1 MTISG
6 ISSSSSSYSINFNN
20 AQKSSS
26 SASSTGQTS
35 TRSKPNLAEM
45 FTALDADSSG
55 SLSETEVQ
63 TLTDKISEATGVSV
77 DLSEFMATY
86 DTDGVEGLSE
96 DETTAALEAN
106 RPQGPPPGGMGGM
119 GGMSGAGGGP
129 DETDMVSSADENGD
143 GVISAD
149 EAESLVEIINNATGS
164 SMTAEEFISDNAEDG
179 SATLTLDEA
188 VSAMEAN
195 RPEGPSSGTAEAAGG
210 RGAMR
215 GGPDFAQMFSE
226 IDASQDGS
234 LSGDEIDSLAGII
247 SGATGATMEASDL
260 LSSYDADGDGSL
272 SEDET
277 ATALEAN
284 RPAGPPPPPESGSGD
299 GEDAATAAAIENYLK
314 MAALGVENQT
324 SSDLYAMLNG
334 GSGSLN
340 NIA

>member
-6 ISSSSSSYSINFNN
+6 ISSSSSSYYINLNN

-35 TRSKPNLAEM
+35 TKSKPSLAEM
-45 FTALDADSSG
+45 FTSLDADSSG

-106 RPQGPPPGGMGGM
+106 RPQGPPPGGMEGM
-119 GGMSGAGGGP
+119 GGAGGGP

-164 SMTAEEFISDNAEDG
+164 SMTAEEFISDNAEEG
-179 SATLTLDEA
+179 SSTLTLDQA

-195 RPEGPSSGTAEAAGG
+195 RPEGPPSETAGATGAQ
-210 RGAMR
+210 GAMQ

-247 SGATGATMEASDL
+247 SGATGSTIEASDL
-260 LSSYDADGDGSL
+260 LSSYDADGNGSL

-277 ATALEAN
+277 TTALEAN
-284 RPAGPPPPPESGSGD
+284 RPAGPPPPPESGSGES
-299 GEDAATAAAIENYLK
+299 EDAVTAAAIENYLK
-314 MAALGVENQT
+314 MAALGEENQT
-324 SSDLYAMLNG
+324 SSDLYSMLSS
-334 GSGSLN
+334 GSGSLS

>member
-6 ISSSSSSYSINFNN
+6 ISSSASSYFINLNN

-26 SASSTGQTS
+26 SASSTEQTS
-35 TRSKPNLAEM
+35 TKGKPNLAEM
-45 FTALDADSSG
+45 FTKLDADNSG
-55 SLSETEVQ
+55 SLNETEVQ
-63 TLTDKISEATGVSV
+63 TLTEKISEATGVSA

-119 GGMSGAGGGP
+119 GGMGGGP
-129 DETDMVSSADENGD
+129 DETDMVSSADTNGD
-143 GVISAD
+143 GVIDAD

-164 SMTAEEFISDNAEDG
+164 SMTAEEFISDNAEEG
-179 SATLTLDEA
+179 SSTLTLEEA
-188 VSAMEAN
+188 VAGMEAN
-195 RPEGPSSGTAEAAGG
+195 RPEGPPSGMANATGAQ
-210 RGAMR
+210 GAMQ
-215 GGPDFAQMFSE
+215 GGPDFSQMFSE

-234 LSGDEIDSLAGII
+234 LSGDEIDSLVGTI

-277 ATALEAN
+277 ATVLEAN
-284 RPAGPPPPPESGSGD
+284 RPAGPQPPSGSGD
-299 GEDAATAAAIENYLK
+299 GEDAATTAAIENYLK
-314 MAALGVENQT
+314 MAALGMENQT
-324 SSDLYAMLNG
+324 SGDLFSMLG
-334 GSGSLN
+334 SESGSLSN
-340 NIA
+340 VA